1 MQRTLGEEEIWKRY
15 GIVMKELLAAYR
27 RGVGGVAVHD
37 NGLVWAS
44 APDKALTWMNALA
57 GGVPVVSRDGYPVD
71 INALWYN
78 AVCYAL
84 ELASRFGE
92 EIQSYGIGSINELF
106 DGDPPHAPWGAV
118 SQAWSV
124 GAVLMIR
131 ETTERWRRRRGHG
144 LLPGLRKKR

>member
-1 MQRTLGEEEIWKRY
+1 MNGSVWVWPLWFYVKASFDLGGREFLPRAE
-15 GIVMKELLAAYR
+15 ELLA
-27 RGVGGVAVHD
+27 
-37 NGLVWAS
+37 
-44 APDKALTWMNALA
+44 
-57 GGVPVVSRDGYPVD
+57 
-71 INALWYN
+71 
-78 AVCYAL
+78 
-84 ELASRFGE
+84 RFGE

-144 LLPGLRKKR
+144 LLSGLRKKR